1 MVEANNGNEGNNGE
15 HNGYGRND
23 GGHDMDMDHRGNATN
38 DTSNENQNGA
48 SNVNNGVEGMQEN
61 LESFSAI
68 QVGTMSVQFNN
79 PGIISSEKNLS
90 KKEQVYTSLSNVDF
104 MPLRDKLCTDSDA
117 DPMLRVS
124 GPGSMLAGTREGRL
138 SAAVGQKTTSS
149 VGGGTAASGDAG

>member
-1 MVEANNGNEGNNGE
+1 
-15 HNGYGRND
+15 
-23 GGHDMDMDHRGNATN
+23 
-38 DTSNENQNGA
+38 
-48 SNVNNGVEGMQEN
+48 
-61 LESFSAI
+61 
-68 QVGTMSVQFNN
+68 MSVQFNN